1 MNTYKNT
8 DGYFL
13 SVSGLG
19 IGVTP
24 KEYTML
30 NNIIARTLE
39 KYDYQIDRITGKI
52 QSYCE
57 TENMCCIGC
66 PYEAYCRDI
75 GGNFYEKY
83 QTEEYNKLK
92 MSRHTHKV
100 FGDRQDDDVL
110 WSNTMEELVRYTE
123 GE

>member
-1 MNTYKNT
+1 MNTYKNVN
-8 DGYFL
+8 GYF
-13 SVSGLG
+13 VNISGLD

-24 KEYTML
+24 KEYTMI
-30 NNIIARTLE
+30 NNIIDRTLK

-57 TENMCCIGC
+57 TENMCCMDC
-66 PYEAYCRDI
+66 PYKAYCMDVSS
-75 GGNFYEKY
+75 NFHQRY
-83 QTEEYNKLK
+83 QADEYNKLK
-92 MSRHTHKV
+92 MSRHIHMIWGV
-100 FGDRQDDDVL
+100 RQDNVL

>member
-13 SVSGLG
+13 SVSGLD

-30 NNIIARTLE
+30 NNIIDRTLK

-57 TENMCCIGC
+57 TDYDCCIGC
-66 PYEAYCRDI
+66 PYKSFCEDVSS
-75 GGNFYEKY
+75 NFHQRYQADEFEK
-83 QTEEYNKLK
+83 LR
-92 MSRHTHKV
+92 MSRDVHMLLDSK
-100 FGDRQDDDVL
+100 QDDVL
-110 WSNTMEELVRYTE
+110 WSNTMEELIRYSE